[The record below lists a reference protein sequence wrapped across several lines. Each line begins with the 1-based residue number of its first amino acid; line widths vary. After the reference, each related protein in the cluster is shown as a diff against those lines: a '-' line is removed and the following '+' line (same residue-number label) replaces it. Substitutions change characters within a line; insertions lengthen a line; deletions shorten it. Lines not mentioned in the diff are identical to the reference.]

1 MTSFQRP
8 STRRN
13 ASKPKRTPDIALKN
27 EDGSPRDPVSV
38 LVDLGKRH
46 ALFVAMDGTPYA
58 KVRTK
63 SHVEIHALNGNGFT
77 SILAAEFHN
86 LSGAAC
92 RKAAIHD
99 AIVTIAAIAATSEIR
114 EPVFCRVA
122 ASEDRLIIDRGD
134 SCWGSFVVTA
144 TSWKEQPGQT
154 VNFRRSSHMLALP
167 SPGQPEISALWKM
180 ISVRDEDRP
189 LVLGWLVGALYGR
202 GTYPILAI
210 TGEAGSGKSTASRML
225 KRLVDPSEP
234 LLRPAPKD
242 IDALHVAAISSHVLA
257 FDNLSGLKPE
267 MSDALC
273 TVASGGA
280 LSARTKYTDA
290 EETLIHFKRPV
301 ILNGIEGIMSR
312 TDLSSRSIHLDLPAC
327 ETRMTEHE
335 LEELFQQHAGDI
347 LAALLDAVSCALKNQ
362 GKDFGEL
369 PRLADFAKWAAAA
382 MPAFGYQ
389 PADFLDAFR
398 RNADQAMLDHVDD
411 SAFAQAVIELVQRR
425 QSWVGT
431 TNALLEE
438 LRGAANGRYRGMR
451 WPKSAKA
458 AIGELR
464 RYKSSLRMA
473 GVSFERRRAGV
484 RSIELTYHPCASE

>member
-1 MTSFQRP
+1 MSPHSQSP
-8 STRRN
+8 RR
-13 ASKPKRTPDIALKN
+13 KTLRPKRAHDIALKS
-27 EDGSPRDPVSV
+27 EDGTPRDPVSI

-46 ALFVAMDGTPYA
+46 VLFVATDGTPYA
-58 KVRTK
+58 KVQRQ
-63 SHVEIHALNGNGFT
+63 SHVEVHAVDGRGFA
-77 SILAAEFHN
+77 SILAADFHDVTG
-86 LSGAAC
+86 SGV
-92 RKAAIHD
+92 KVAAIKD
-99 AIVTIAAIAATSEIR
+99 AVVTIAAITAKAETR
-114 EPVFCRVA
+114 LPVFCRVA
-122 ASEDRLIIDRGD
+122 TSEGRLIIDRGD
-134 SCWGSFVVTA
+134 PRWSSFVA
-144 TSWKEQPGQT
+144 TESSWDQQPGHS
-154 VNFRRSSHMLALP
+154 VNFRRSPHMLALP
-167 SPGQPEISALWKM
+167 LPGKADLSALWRLV
-180 ISVRDEDRP
+180 SVREEDRP
-189 LVLGWLVGALYGR
+189 LVLGWLVGALSGR

-234 LLRPAPKD
+234 LLRPVPKD
-242 IDALHVAAISSHVLA
+242 IDALRVAAISSHVLA

-273 TVASGGA
+273 MVASGGA

-327 ETRMTEHE
+327 ETRRTEHE
-335 LEELFQQHAGDI
+335 LEALFERHAGDI
-347 LAALLDAVSCALKNQ
+347 LAALLDGVSRALKNQ
-362 GKDFGEL
+362 DQDFGEL

-389 PADFLDAFR
+389 PAEFLDAFR

-411 SAFAQAVIELVQRR
+411 SAFAQAVIELVTMN
-425 QSWVGT
+425 QSWVGSG
-431 TNALLEE
+431 NALLEE
-438 LRGAANGRYRGMR
+438 LRGVANSRFRGMR

-464 RYKSSLRMA
+464 RYTASLRIA
-473 GVSFERRRAGV
+473 GISFEQRRNAGS
-484 RSIELTYHPCASE
+484 RFIELTYCSSAS